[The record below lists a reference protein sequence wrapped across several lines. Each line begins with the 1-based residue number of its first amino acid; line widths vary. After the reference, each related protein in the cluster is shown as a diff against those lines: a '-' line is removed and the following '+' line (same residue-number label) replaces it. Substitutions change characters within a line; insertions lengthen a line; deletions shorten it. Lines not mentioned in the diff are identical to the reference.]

1 MAIYSVAGEKLSY
14 SKDLKGHIMKNVFSP
29 FFFPF
34 FNTGLSA
41 SGVICS

>member
-1 MAIYSVAGEKLSY
+1 MAIYSMAGEKLSY
-14 SKDLKGHIMKNVFSP
+14 SKDLKGHVRKNVFST
-29 FFFPF
+29 FFSFF